1 MLISAKDQLQKFGIS
16 MEDALTFIVTNIA
29 QHQVIFQALKSV
41 GVTTRMV
48 TEILQQAAP
57 EKASKVVQDY
67 FIGAGLDYVELDL
80 PDIAAIKAFGT
91 FTQLADGN
99 EKFSGTDG
107 SDYVRGGA
115 GGDEVDGLGGADFL
129 LGEGGNDIL
138 YGRAGNNYLEGGDG
152 DDQVFIHSDDYASEF
167 YYSNIIFGNSGDD
180 FLNGGDGSDHIYG
193 GEGADDLSG
202 DAGVYLFNT
211 GSNDWLDGGSGDDVL
226 SVSGGFDIVL
236 GGEGN
241 DSIHSFAVYGSAR
254 IDAGAGN
261 DLISFCQGDQVNA
274 GSGDDILIYSWESSS
289 RIADSSV
296 DAGHSLIVVGEGA
309 DSIRFDRLEA
319 GSNITL
325 DLGEVVS
332 SVDTVGPIYLESQF
346 ASPVLVIQ
354 GFTVGTDKIDIND
367 VRIYGKS
374 SSIEAVSPS
383 PGSANY
389 AQILTSADEAYRLPL
404 SSGQKTADDYGKAF
418 FVVQGASAAASDA
431 ASAAQLLDVYGR
443 NATYDKSGSHY
454 FLVNVGEEDCVLYFF
469 TDEGANNQMIADEL
483 TPVLLLSG
491 VRTEDFSA
499 ADLAYT
505 FI

>member
-1 MLISAKDQLQKFGIS
+1 
-16 MEDALTFIVTNIA
+16 MEDALTFIVKNID
-29 QHQVIFQALKSV
+29 QHQVIYQALKSV

-107 SDYVRGGA
+107 SDYICGGA

-167 YYSNIIFGNSGDD
+167 YYSNVIFGNSGDD

-202 DAGVYLFNT
+202 DAGVYLFST

-261 DLISFCQGDQVNA
+261 DLISFCTC
-274 GSGDDILIYSWESSS
+274 
-289 RIADSSV
+289 R
-296 DAGHSLIVVGEGA
+296 
-309 DSIRFDRLEA
+309 R
-319 GSNITL
+319 
-325 DLGEVVS
+325 
-332 SVDTVGPIYLESQF
+332 
-346 ASPVLVIQ
+346 
-354 GFTVGTDKIDIND
+354 GF
-367 VRIYGKS
+367 R
-374 SSIEAVSPS
+374 
-383 PGSANY
+383 
-389 AQILTSADEAYRLPL
+389 R
-404 SSGQKTADDYGKAF
+404 
-418 FVVQGASAAASDA
+418 
-431 ASAAQLLDVYGR
+431 
-443 NATYDKSGSHY
+443 
-454 FLVNVGEEDCVLYFF
+454 C
-469 TDEGANNQMIADEL
+469 
-483 TPVLLLSG
+483 
-491 VRTEDFSA
+491 
-499 ADLAYT
+499 
-505 FI
+505 